1 MALGASG
8 FLETQAEENQVNALI
23 YTMGEEAED
32 ILTSLHLSAH
42 EASDYETVK
51 NSLNDHF
58 VARRNVIFE
67 RAKFNQ
73 RQQHVGESVEHFI
86 TELHCLA
93 EHCGYGQLHDEMVR
107 DRLVVGL
114 IDKKLSE
121 HLQLDPELTLQ
132 KAVARVRQSEQVK
145 KQQEMLKSNF
155 KGEIANMQL
164 DSVQFQ
170 HSSSSKLKQT
180 KPQYQRSAKSTAQ
193 ERLKKQTL
201 CTRCGDTKGHNMQQC
216 PAKDAICNRC
226 HKRDIMQELVKQ
238 RKFMK

>member
-1 MALGASG
+1 MNTGFFFCSDLWFRSGRRDNDTIMSQLQVSPPEKFSFKADDWPKWIKHFERFRIASG
-8 FLETQAEENQVNALI
+8 LETQAEENQVNALI

-32 ILTSLHLSAH
+32 ILTSLHLSVH

-121 HLQLDPELTLQ
+121 QLQLDPELTLQ
-132 KAVARVRQSEQVK
+132 KAVARVRQSEQIK
-145 KQQEMLKSNF
+145 KQQEMLKS
-155 KGEIANMQL
+155 EDHVTLRQRCRLSLSLCSLCHIL
-164 DSVQFQ
+164 YDPV
-170 HSSSSKLKQT
+170 SK
-180 KPQYQRSAKSTAQ
+180 
-193 ERLKKQTL
+193 
-201 CTRCGDTKGHNMQQC
+201 
-216 PAKDAICNRC
+216 
-226 HKRDIMQELVKQ
+226 
-238 RKFMK
+238 F